1 MPPVLCVV
9 GREGVGKTALI
20 EGLVR
25 ELRGRGHRIATI
37 ARSPEGPVLDCV
49 ARDADRYVSAG
60 SEMLV
65 VDTPDSV
72 IRIERT
78 DEEIPLDELVWQV
91 GEEYDL
97 IVAEGFRET
106 GFPKIELHRPQE
118 GALLCRKDELLGVAS
133 EEHLDVDVQRFGLTD
148 FAAMAEAVELKLLP
162 SILSEDAIVY
172 VDGVRVPLA
181 LFVRKI
187 IAGAVSG
194 MVSSLKGVD
203 APKSIRV
210 MVKLRRPKP

>member
-1 MPPVLCVV
+1 MPPVVCVV
-9 GREGVGKTALI
+9 GRKGVGKTALI

-25 ELRGRGHRIATI
+25 ELRSRGHRVATI
-37 ARSPEGPVLDCV
+37 ARSPEGPALDRV

-60 SEMLV
+60 SELLV

-97 IVAEGFRET
+97 IVAEGFRES
-106 GFPKIELHRPQE
+106 GFPKIELHRPDE

-133 EEHLDVDVQRFGLTD
+133 DEPLELDVDRFGLDD
-148 FAAMAEAVELKLLP
+148 FTAMAEAVEQKLLP
-162 SILSEDAIVY
+162 SILPEDAIVY
-172 VDGVRVPLA
+172 VDGVRLPLA
-181 LFVRKI
+181 LFVRQI
-187 IAGAVSG
+187 IAGAVAG
-194 MVSSLKGVD
+194 MVRSLKGVN

-210 MVKLRRPKP
+210 MVKLRGRKP

>member
-133 EEHLDVDVQRFGLTD
+133 EEQLDVDVQRFGLTD